1 MTALLVTIGAFLV
14 LAAGSVVWL
23 LEERARIKRRAARRR
38 ATLARHIREGRY
50 R

>member
-1 MTALLVTIGAFLV
+1 MAALLIFLAV
-14 LAAGSVVWL
+14 LTLLGSLSIVWL